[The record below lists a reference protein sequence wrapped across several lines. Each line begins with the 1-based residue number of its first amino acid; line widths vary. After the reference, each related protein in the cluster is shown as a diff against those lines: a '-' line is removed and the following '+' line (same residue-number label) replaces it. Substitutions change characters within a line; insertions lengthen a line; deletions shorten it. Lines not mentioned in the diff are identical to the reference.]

1 MWLRKFDDWKIGDKV
16 YYLGE
21 KWTVY
26 RKDNNYYFSF
36 MENIMIE
43 NDHYHTG
50 FHNINDAD
58 EIKPVI
64 SVYAIIQE

>member
-1 MWLRKFDDWKIGDKV
+1 MWLREFDDWKIGDRV

-26 RKDNNYYFSF
+26 NKDDDYYFSF

-43 NDHYHTG
+43 NDRAYTG

-58 EIKPVI
+58 EIKPLI
-64 SVYAIIQE
+64 SVYAII